1 MKIKKACELTSLTE
15 RAIRLYLARN
25 FLSPQSIGGTLDFS
39 AEDIARLQDIA
50 LLRQMDFSLE
60 QIDAIIHQPDTIAN
74 VLRSRLDS
82 VQEQLRHDIEV
93 QRTLL
98 SISDQPVHSLSELT
112 QLLRSHH
119 PKLPQPDFGRFDEL
133 DEEEH
138 LQENAIAVQALFRQ
152 EQRKKWIHWL
162 TGISAACLVL
172 LTATL
177 LFLGQTRL
185 AGNISLGPFIL
196 QHFHPDGRTTILLT
210 QPDTIARLGT
220 DTLTVPCRNYLP
232 ALQEGELL
240 ERGSQLAVT
249 LTNADLIRLG
259 VSPLHSFQSPSADV
273 RTAWLEWI
281 LQALFRDDPGDNA
294 VLWLGEISGL
304 RPLFP

>member
-1 MKIKKACELTSLTE
+1 MKIKKACELTFLTE

-25 FLSPQSIGGTLDFS
+25 LLSPRSIGGTLDFS
-39 AEDIARLQDIA
+39 VEDIARLQDIA

-74 VLRSRLDS
+74 VLRIRLDS
-82 VQEQLRHDIEV
+82 VQEQIRHDGEI
-93 QRTLL
+93 QSTLL

-112 QLLRSHH
+112 QLLRSHQ
-119 PKLPQPDFGRFDEL
+119 PKLTQPNFGRFDEL
-133 DEEEH
+133 DEKEH
-138 LQENAIAVQALFRQ
+138 LQENAIAAQALSRQ
-152 EQRKKWIHWL
+152 EQRKKWVHWL
-162 TGISAACLVL
+162 TGIGAAGLIL

-177 LFLGQTRL
+177 LFLNQTRL
-185 AGNISLGPFIL
+185 AGNVSLGPFIL
-196 QHFHPDGRTTILLT
+196 QHFHPDGSATILLT
-210 QPDTIARLGT
+210 QPETIARLGT

-232 ALQEGELL
+232 ALLEGELL
-240 ERGSQLAVT
+240 EQGSQLAVT

-259 VSPLHSFQSPSADV
+259 VSPFQSFHSPSVKV

-281 LQALFRDDPGDNA
+281 LQALFQSNSGNHA

>member
-15 RAIRLYLARN
+15 RAIRLYLERN
-25 FLSPQSIGGTLDFS
+25 LLSPQSSGGTLDFS
-39 AEDIARLQDIA
+39 AEDIVRLQDIA

-60 QIDAIIHQPDTIAN
+60 QIAAIIHQPDTIVD
-74 VLRSRLDS
+74 VLRIRLDS
-82 VQEQLRHDIEV
+82 VQEQVRHNSEV

-138 LQENAIAVQALFRQ
+138 LQENTIATQALSRQ
-152 EQRKKWIHWL
+152 EQHKKWVHWL
-162 TGISAACLVL
+162 TGIGAACLVL
-172 LTATL
+172 LTTTL
-177 LFLGQTRL
+177 LFLSQTRL
-185 AGNISLGPFIL
+185 AGNVSIGPFIL
-196 QHFHPDGRTTILLT
+196 QHFHPDGRATILLT

-240 ERGSQLAVT
+240 EQGSQLAVT

-259 VSPLHSFQSPSADV
+259 ISPLQSFHSPSADV